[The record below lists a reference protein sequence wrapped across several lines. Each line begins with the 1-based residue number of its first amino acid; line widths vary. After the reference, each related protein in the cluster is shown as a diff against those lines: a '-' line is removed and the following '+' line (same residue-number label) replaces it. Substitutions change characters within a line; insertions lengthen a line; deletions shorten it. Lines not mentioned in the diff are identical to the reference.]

1 METQKHNAT
10 HEVNHETSHG
20 VLHKK
25 SDGQEIENSMVFM
38 NSVMSKATG
47 IILHFDTQTNILIG
61 ISTAISAFA
70 ISNIKSGSSVF
81 STLAFFSIISVA
93 IGLYAVH
100 PPKFLRKKGQRESL
114 LYNRKIAGFNDSKE
128 YATEIKK
135 IIDDKDALIEEYSNE
150 IYNIYKYHYRPKRV
164 LFKISRDFLI
174 AGILISV
181 LVSILQ

>member
-1 METQKHNAT
+1 MT
-10 HEVNHETSHG
+10 HENTN
-20 VLHKK
+20 KK
-25 SDGQEIENSMVFM
+25 GSDSEIENSIIFL
-38 NSVMSKATG
+38 NSVMGKATG

-70 ISNIKSGSSVF
+70 ISNIKDGTAVF

-114 LYNRKIAGFNDSKE
+114 LYNRKISSFEDSKE
-128 YATEIKK
+128 YAQEIKK
-135 IIDDKDALIEEYSNE
+135 TINNKDSIIEEYSNE

-181 LVSILQ
+181 LVAILQ